1 MLKSPQEGQPMSTE
15 TFTKRT
21 RAEINRDNAQKSTGP
36 RTDEGKAKAS
46 LNALRHGLTSRV
58 ICMPHEDLEAFKAF
72 TAAWH
77 EDFKP
82 VGVRETYLTQSI
94 AEHAWRM
101 NGFRAMES
109 NVLALAFH
117 SREEQVNTGHP
128 ESHAAMAI
136 ADGLPKRLPTL
147 QLLSTTEQR
156 VHKQWASMTREL
168 EQLQAA
174 RKIQEAQDL
183 EEAANLL
190 EMHEANHHGPDAHPY
205 DPAEDGFVFHLS
217 QIHAYIAR
225 QTRRRTSLSFG
236 EKRLH
241 AGLDHP
247 HHH

>member
-1 MLKSPQEGQPMSTE
+1 MSTE

-21 RAEINRDNAQKSTGP
+21 RADINRDNAQKSTGP
-36 RTDEGKAKAS
+36 RTPEGKAKAC

-72 TAAWH
+72 TASWH
-77 EDFKP
+77 EDLKP

-117 SREEQVNTGHP
+117 SREEQFNTGHP

-147 QLLSTTEQR
+147 QLLSSTEQR
-156 VHKQWASMTREL
+156 VYKQWASMTSEL
-168 EQLQAA
+168 ERLQAD
-174 RKIQEAQDL
+174 RKAQEEKDL
-183 EEAANLL
+183 EEAANLMQ
-190 EMHEANHHGPDAHPY
+190 MHEDTHPGPNAPPY
-205 DPAEDGFVFHLS
+205 DPAEDGFVLHTA
-217 QIHAYIAR
+217 QINAYIVR
-225 QTRRRTSLSFG
+225 QTRHRRSG
-236 EKRLH
+236 IYGQKRLH
-241 AGLDHP
+241 AGMH
-247 HHH
+247 